1 MGGRE
6 QQGAIERTHSKIEGR
21 RKGGDT
27 MIYTEH
33 LCTRP
38 LYDALDFAELC
49 ALHEVGMMQ
58 PIMMPLP
65 PACLTYNQPYIQP
78 SITQ

>member
-1 MGGRE
+1 
-6 QQGAIERTHSKIEGR
+6 
-21 RKGGDT
+21 

-38 LYDALDFAELC
+38 LYDALDYAELR

-65 PACLTYNQPYIQP
+65 PACLTYNHP
-78 SITQ
+78 SHSNHHRGQDDHRHHDRVF